1 MQVDWRDKQIWK
13 PHCGINIHG
22 LKSYCA
28 EHSDGLLF
36 KTFASGHE
44 LLLAWEWILE
54 DLFVCCV
61 SAAVVLSVCLIN
73 KTKTAAAH
81 FWDSYRTFRFLRAWI
96 SMLYHRGGKALGGDL
111 QLIRILYENIHSFY
125 SLPTLNLPNYVRFR
139 FDQLKEITGSGKTD
153 SSTCSSAQCYIFC
166 SSLWFI
172 KTLRVDERE
181 ADVCSLKT
189 SRCSILRISGYW
201 GSHSFHTVTCCCH
214 LEPPPRTIACSKL
227 WFSIQK
233 IIHTLLFLWLKLSG
247 RSADSFLIL
256 SLLKRVF
263 FSDYSTLIFVL
274 GFHVYQLK
282 CG

>member
-1 MQVDWRDKQIWK
+1 M
-13 PHCGINIHG
+13 
-22 LKSYCA
+22 
-28 EHSDGLLF
+28 
-36 KTFASGHE
+36 KTYS
-44 LLLAWEWILE
+44 
-54 DLFVCCV
+54 
-61 SAAVVLSVCLIN
+61 S
-73 KTKTAAAH
+73 
-81 FWDSYRTFRFLRAWI
+81 
-96 SMLYHRGGKALGGDL
+96 
-111 QLIRILYENIHSFY
+111 Y

-263 FSDYSTLIFVL
+263 FFWLQYFNICSWIPCLSTKMWLNYRVHVILFIFRMLHLEYDYNFMKKNTGNTLDIL
-274 GFHVYQLK
+274 NIIAYTMPPKSSWYIWELWCLHQSLK
-282 CG
+282 QNFQKC